1 MAYKS
6 KAAWEAAI
14 ARFKKRGMSLED
26 IRKRVGFFEEGDK
39 KFTVHSRSNEQGY
52 EIIDRN
58 QRNRRDKT
66 RSEGIRASTPIETDY
81 AAGVKK
87 VKQINQQGLEADH
100 TIPQARTQA
109 GLKEVQSKKGLSG
122 VAGYHASFAEADV
135 PIGHDPKN
143 IRPATK
149 AQNLQYEQEYSALDS
164 LIKRAKGSQS
174 GFSVFVPTVAAQYIL
189 KSMNQLSPLNQ
200 QSAAYGGIESQS
212 NEYVQGMTGV
222 SPMQLPLAD

>member
-66 RSEGIRASTPIETDY
+66 RSEGIRASTPMESVSANLDFDGSQLRWT
-81 AAGVKK
+81 
-87 VKQINQQGLEADH
+87 LC
-100 TIPQARTQA
+100 
-109 GLKEVQSKKGLSG
+109 
-122 VAGYHASFAEADV
+122 
-135 PIGHDPKN
+135 
-143 IRPATK
+143 TK
-149 AQNLQYEQEYSALDS
+149 AISCE
-164 LIKRAKGSQS
+164 
-174 GFSVFVPTVAAQYIL
+174 FV
-189 KSMNQLSPLNQ
+189 K
-200 QSAAYGGIESQS
+200 
-212 NEYVQGMTGV
+212 
-222 SPMQLPLAD
+222 